1 MSKGNMNIV
10 TTHRNTDFDGL
21 ASMIAITLI
30 YEKSVAVCP
39 KGVNPNVQRFLS
51 IHKTAFKLI
60 LPNEVDHESV
70 EQLIVVD
77 TNRWGS
83 LDRMDKFRAR
93 EKITIHLWDH
103 HMHQGDISAH
113 WKCQEKT
120 GATITLIVRE
130 IRRRKIPLKTM
141 EATLF
146 LIGLYEDTGHLSF
159 PSTTAE
165 DAYTAGFLIENGA
178 DLKIAHVFLNPPYEE
193 VQKDILFQMMQEV
206 EKIHLK
212 DMTVGLTIIRL
223 ESHVEMLSTV
233 VHMYRKIIN
242 VDAVFVIFVNLE
254 GSLLIIGRSGV
265 EPIDIG
271 SVLQKLGG
279 GGHPGAGSAVIKNP
293 KLSPREVKSEILQ
306 LLKETQPVAATVADI
321 MSFPVTT
328 APPGT
333 TMREVRSIMSEKGVR
348 GILIAENDQ
357 LQGIIVLWDFK
368 KLKQE
373 RQWNS
378 PVKAFMNRNLTT
390 IAPDSLP
397 SEAAKIM
404 VKDNIG
410 HLPVLQEKRIIGIV
424 TRSDVLSYFYNL
436 LPE

>member
-1 MSKGNMNIV
+1 MNIV
-10 TTHRNTDFDGL
+10 TTHKNTDFDGL
-21 ASMIAITLI
+21 ASMVAITLI

-39 KGVNPNVQRFLS
+39 KEVNPNVQRFLS
-51 IHKTAFKLI
+51 IHKTSFKLI

-83 LDRMDKFRAR
+83 LDRMEKFRAR
-93 EKITIHLWDH
+93 EKFTIHLWDH

-113 WKCQEKT
+113 WKRQEKT

-212 DMTVGLTIIRL
+212 DMTVGLTIIKL

-242 VDAVFVIFVNLE
+242 VDAVFVIFVNRE
-254 GSLLIIGRSGV
+254 ERLLIIGRSGV
-265 EPIDIG
+265 ETIDIG
-271 SVLQKLGG
+271 SILQKLGG

-293 KLSPREVKSEILQ
+293 QLSPREVKSEIIQ
-306 LLKETQPVAATVADI
+306 LLQETQPVAATVADI

-328 APPGT
+328 VPPGT
-333 TMREVRSIMSEKGVR
+333 SMREVRSIMSEKGVR
-348 GILIAENDQ
+348 GILIAEDNQ

-378 PVKAFMNRNLTT
+378 PVKAFMNRKLTT

-410 HLPVLQEKRIIGIV
+410 HLPVLQNSRIIGIV